1 MYKIALDT
9 EEKTYY
15 LVNREEPA
23 VRNLFGHSYIWG
35 TKDVRKFKT
44 KAEANKVLKDLK
56 RYGTGKNAYIKEIKK
71 WQQKN

>member
-15 LVNREEPA
+15 LTKTEEPA

-35 TKDVRKFKT
+35 TKNVWKFKT
-44 KAEANKVLKDLK
+44 KSEANKVLKDLK
-56 RYGTGKNAYIKEIKK
+56 RFGTGKNAYIKEI
-71 WQQKN
+71 